1 MLCSIIYRRLFF
13 SLLQSSE
20 RSLKLEHIT
29 AAVVKELKSSCS
41 ECGPEMI
48 DSQLFF
54 CNAESPSF
62 LTYRARLEG
71 TSETD
76 SSSLVSLIEAWVRG
90 GEASLIMTGV
100 QMSLDSSCAVA
111 ISSLNEPECSPSHTP
126 TATSSPST
134 DMPAVERSSDEEP
147 VQAII
152 GGIVAVVIVLIITI
166 AIAIVIIIVVLILKN
181 RRGEVSLKNNSD
193 KKYVWCGSIDSL
205 SSYDDLLAY
214 TVLSET
220 VCVVKHK

>member
-1 MLCSIIYRRLFF
+1 M
-13 SLLQSSE
+13 
-20 RSLKLEHIT
+20 KLEHIT
-29 AAVVKELKSSCS
+29 AAVVMELKSSCS

-48 DSQLFF
+48 DNQLFF
-54 CNAESPSF
+54 CNPESPSF

-76 SSSLVSLIEAWVRG
+76 SGSLVSLIEAWASG

-100 QMSLDSSCAVA
+100 LMTVDSHCSVA

-126 TATSSPST
+126 TANSSPST

-147 VQAII
+147 VQVSDAII

-166 AIAIVIIIVVLILKN
+166 AIAIVIIIVVLIIKN

-193 KKYVWCGSIDSL
+193 KKYVWC
-205 SSYDDLLAY
+205 
-214 TVLSET
+214 VE
-220 VCVVKHK
+220 H

>member
-29 AAVVKELKSSCS
+29 AAVVKELKLSCS

-48 DSQLFF
+48 DNQLFV
-54 CNAESPSF
+54 CYPESPSF

-76 SSSLVSLIEAWVRG
+76 SGSLVSLIEAWARG
-90 GEASLIMTGV
+90 GGASLILTGV

-126 TATSSPST
+126 TAISPST

-147 VQAII
+147 AQVSDAII
-152 GGIVAVVIVLIITI
+152 GGVVAVVIALIITI
-166 AIAIVIIIVVLILKN
+166 AVITIIILVLRN
-181 RRGEVSLKNNSD
+181 RHGEVSPKNISD
-193 KKYVWCGSIDSL
+193 KKYDCGVCPSIKL
-205 SSYDDLLAY
+205 
-214 TVLSET
+214 
-220 VCVVKHK
+220 

>member
-29 AAVVKELKSSCS
+29 AAVVMELKSSCS

-48 DSQLFF
+48 DSQFF
-54 CNAESPSF
+54 VCYPESPSF

-76 SSSLVSLIEAWVRG
+76 SGSLVSLIEDWVRG

-100 QMSLDSSCAVA
+100 LMTVDSHCSVS
-111 ISSLNEPECSPSHTP
+111 ISSLSQPQCPPS
-126 TATSSPST
+126 ST

-147 VQAII
+147 AQVSDAII
-152 GGIVAVVIVLIITI
+152 GGVVAVVIVLIITV
-166 AIAIVIIIVVLILKN
+166 AVIIILVLRN
-181 RRGEVSLKNNSD
+181 RRGEVSPKNISD
-193 KKYVWCGSIDSL
+193 KKYDWQSINL
-205 SSYDDLLAY
+205 
-214 TVLSET
+214 
-220 VCVVKHK
+220 

>member
-1 MLCSIIYRRLFF
+1 LPHSPPPVRTSHSGRFSPNTHYSCSLVARNTQGSGPPANTSFTTQQDYSFFQLRLGKVPT
-13 SLLQSSE
+13 SCSEEISSE

-48 DSQLFF
+48 DNQLFV
-54 CNAESPSF
+54 CYPESPSF

-71 TSETD
+71 TSERD

-90 GEASLIMTGV
+90 GGANLILTGV
-100 QMSLDSSCAVA
+100 LMTVDSNCAVA

-134 DMPAVERSSDEEP
+134 DMPA
-147 VQAII
+147 
-152 GGIVAVVIVLIITI
+152 
-166 AIAIVIIIVVLILKN
+166 
-181 RRGEVSLKNNSD
+181 
-193 KKYVWCGSIDSL
+193 C
-205 SSYDDLLAY
+205 
-214 TVLSET
+214 
-220 VCVVKHK
+220 

>member
-1 MLCSIIYRRLFF
+1 MLCSIIYTRLFF

-48 DSQLFF
+48 DNQLFV
-54 CNAESPSF
+54 CYPESPSF
-62 LTYRARLEG
+62 LMYRARLEG
-71 TSETD
+71 TSERD
-76 SSSLVSLIEAWVRG
+76 SGSLVSLIEAWVSG
-90 GEASLIMTGV
+90 GGASLIMTGV
-100 QMSLDSSCAVA
+100 LVTVDSHCSVA

-147 VQAII
+147 VQVSDAI
-152 GGIVAVVIVLIITI
+152 GGVVAVVIALII
-166 AIAIVIIIVVLILKN
+166 AIAVITIIILVLRN
-181 RRGEVSLKNNSD
+181 RHGEVSPKNISD
-193 KKYVWCGSIDSL
+193 KKYDCGVCPSIKL
-205 SSYDDLLAY
+205 
-214 TVLSET
+214 
-220 VCVVKHK
+220 

>member
-48 DSQLFF
+48 DNQRFV
-54 CNAESPSF
+54 CYPESPSF

-76 SSSLVSLIEAWVRG
+76 SGSLVSLIEAWVRG

-100 QMSLDSSCAVA
+100 LMTVDSSCSVA
-111 ISSLNEPECSPSHTP
+111 ISSLNEPECPPSSTP

-147 VQAII
+147 AQVSDAII
-152 GGIVAVVIVLIITI
+152 GGIVAVVIVLIIAITI
-166 AIAIVIIIVVLILKN
+166 AVITIIFLILRN
-181 RRGEVSLKNNSD
+181 RRGEVSPKNISD
-193 KKYVWCGSIDSL
+193 KKYDCDVCPSIN
-205 SSYDDLLAY
+205 
-214 TVLSET
+214 
-220 VCVVKHK
+220 

>member
-48 DSQLFF
+48 DNQRFF
-54 CNAESPSF
+54 CYPESPSF

-76 SSSLVSLIEAWVRG
+76 SSSLISLIEAWVSG
-90 GEASLIMTGV
+90 GGASLVLTGV
-100 QMSLDSSCAVA
+100 QMSLDSSCTVA
-111 ISSLNEPECSPSHTP
+111 ISSLSQPQCPPS
-126 TATSSPST
+126 ST
-134 DMPAVERSSDEEP
+134 DTPAVERSSDEEP
-147 VQAII
+147 AQVSDAII
-152 GGIVAVVIVLIITI
+152 GGVVAVVLVLIIT
-166 AIAIVIIIVVLILKN
+166 IAIVIIIVVLILKN

-193 KKYVWCGSIDSL
+193 KRYVWLTVYQVMMI
-205 SSYDDLLAY
+205 YWHTVA
-214 TVLSET
+214 VLSET
-220 VCVVKHK
+220 FCVVKHK